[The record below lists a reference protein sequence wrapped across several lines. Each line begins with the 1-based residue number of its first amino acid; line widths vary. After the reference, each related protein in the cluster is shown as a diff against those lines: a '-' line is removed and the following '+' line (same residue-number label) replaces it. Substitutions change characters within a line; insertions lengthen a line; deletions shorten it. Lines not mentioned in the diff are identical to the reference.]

1 MKRISITGPESSGKS
16 ELAAALAGSL
26 NTAYV
31 PEIAR
36 EYLEGMDREYR
47 EEDLVK
53 IAMQQCQAEDVAA
66 LSKPDYLIC
75 DTDMLVMKIWSEVK
89 YGRVHPFILDQYR
102 RRKYDLVLLM
112 SPDLPWVDDPLREH
126 PEKREELFEMY
137 RSNLET
143 GNFNFEIITGP
154 DEIRLQNALSAM
166 RKHHLL
172 KRD

>member
-1 MKRISITGPESSGKS
+1 MKRISVTGPESSGKS
-16 ELAAALAGSL
+16 LLAEALAEAL

-31 PEIAR
+31 PEYAR
-36 EYLEGMDREYR
+36 EYLENLDREYT
-47 EEDLVK
+47 EADLVK

-66 LSKPDYLIC
+66 LSKPEYLIC

-112 SPDLPWVDDPLREH
+112 SPDLLWIEDPLREH

-137 RSNLET
+137 KSNLVS
-143 GNFNFEIITGP
+143 GNFIFEIISGP
-154 DEIRLQNALSAM
+154 GKIRLKNALSAL

>member
-16 ELAAALAGSL
+16 ILAEELAETL
-26 NTAYV
+26 NTAFV
-31 PEIAR
+31 PEFAR
-36 EYLEGMDREYR
+36 EYLEKLDRPYYEP
-47 EEDLVK
+47 DLLK

-66 LSKPDYLIC
+66 LSKPEYLIC

-126 PEKREELFEMY
+126 PEKRAELFEMY
-137 RSNLET
+137 KSNLEESSLP
-143 GNFNFEIITGP
+143 FEIIKGHGK
-154 DEIRLQNALSAM
+154 DRLNNALSAL
-166 RKHHLL
+166 RSHHLL
-172 KRD
+172 KRE

>member
-16 ELAAALAGSL
+16 MLAEKLADSL
-26 NTAYV
+26 KTAYV
-31 PEIAR
+31 PEVAR
-36 EYLEGMDREYR
+36 DYLEGLGRAYR

-66 LSKPDYLIC
+66 LSKPEYLIC

-137 RSNLET
+137 KSNLES
-143 GNFNFEIITGP
+143 GNFIFEIISGQ
-154 DEIRLQNALSAM
+154 DKNRLENALSAM